1 MSGNIK
7 TINTREDGCYI
18 CGRNGY
24 LELHHIFGAANRKH
38 STEDGL
44 CVYLCRPCHNE
55 PPNGVHFNKDNMHRL
70 HVHGQRIWEMG
81 KIVNEGLTDEQ
92 AREAFIKRYGKNYL

>member
-1 MSGNIK
+1 MPKERK
-7 TINTREDGCYI
+7 TCFL
-18 CGRNGY
+18 CGRTAY
-24 LELHHIFGAANRKH
+24 TERHHIFSGTANRKL
-38 STEDGL
+38 SEEDGL
-44 CVYLCRPCHNE
+44 VVDLCHSCHNE

>member
-1 MSGNIK
+1 MPKERK
-7 TINTREDGCYI
+7 TCFL
-18 CGRNGY
+18 CGRTAY
-24 LELHHIFGAANRKH
+24 TERHHIFSGTANRKL
-38 STEDGL
+38 SEEDGL
-44 CVYLCRPCHNE
+44 VVDLCPDCHNR

-81 KIVNEGLTDEQ
+81 KIVNDGMTDEQ

>member
-1 MSGNIK
+1 MVVLVIQNA
-7 TINTREDGCYI
+7 TI
-18 CGRNGY
+18 RN
-24 LELHHIFGAANRKH
+24 IFGGTANRRL
-38 STEDGL
+38 SEQDGL
-44 CVYLCRPCHNE
+44 VVNLCPDCHNR

-81 KIVNEGLTDEQ
+81 KIVNDGMTDEQ